1 MNKRILNKLKLL
13 IEYLKDIFKN
23 TRGIRIVKC
32 KVDENGKKIVEFQAL
47 GSFHTEEMEYE
58 EYRKILI
65 YDTEPIDVE
74 KACIFFYAN
83 SFEKYKIYSYDPINS
98 IIEISD
104 KKMQNIIKIT
114 SENWKESVK
123 YFKHM
128 KNSDIKQIINSI
140 SNFETNNFYNSY
152 EYSNII
158 DEKIQIISENEN
170 IENNLSEKSNV
181 INIKRRNKK
190 YEINTNH

>member
-1 MNKRILNKLKLL
+1 MKILNKLKLL
-13 IEYLKDIFKN
+13 IEYLKDVFKN

-58 EYRKILI
+58 EYRKVLI

-140 SNFETNNFYNSY
+140 SSFETNNFYNSY

-158 DEKIQIISENEN
+158 DEKIQIISENET

-181 INIKRRNKK
+181 ININRRNKK